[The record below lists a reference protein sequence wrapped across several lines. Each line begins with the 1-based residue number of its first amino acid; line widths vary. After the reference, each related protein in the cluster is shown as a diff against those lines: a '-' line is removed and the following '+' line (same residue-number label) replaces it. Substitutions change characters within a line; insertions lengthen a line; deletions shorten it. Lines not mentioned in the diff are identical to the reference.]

1 MEVKGTAVIAIRDYV
16 KNNFPSE
23 YKKWLDALSNDS
35 KEIFA
40 GSIDSTKW
48 YQVETAAMEPT
59 MKISELFFSNNH
71 QLGAWNS
78 GRYSAEKA
86 LSGIYKIFVKA
97 SSPSYIIQRASRV
110 FATYYQPCEMRVINT
125 TSTGCVVEISKME
138 KKYDVIDNRIA
149 GWIEKALEI
158 SGAKDIK
165 LSFTVRPEDET
176 VRDLII
182 SWN

>member
-16 KNNFPSE
+16 KSNYPGE
-23 YKKWLDALSNDS
+23 YKTWLDSLSGES
-35 KEIFA
+35 KETFT

-48 YQVETAAMEPT
+48 YKVESAALEPT
-59 MKISELFFSNNH
+59 KKISDLFFERDH
-71 QLGAWNS
+71 LRGAWHC

-86 LSGIYKIFVKA
+86 LTGIYKIFVKA

-110 FATYYQPCEMRVINT
+110 FATYYQPCEMRVINS

-138 KKYDVIDNRIA
+138 KKYDIIDNRIA
-149 GWIEKALEI
+149 GWIERALEI
-158 SGAKDIK
+158 SGAKEVKVLLAVKPD
-165 LSFTVRPEDET
+165 DET
-176 VRDLII
+176 TREIII

>member
-1 MEVKGTAVIAIRDYV
+1 MEVKGTAVIAIRDFV
-16 KNNFPSE
+16 KNSYPSE
-23 YKKWLDALSNDS
+23 YKRWLDSLSSNS

-48 YQVETAAMEPT
+48 YQVELAALEPT
-59 MKISELFFSNNH
+59 LKISELFFDNNH
-71 QLGAWNS
+71 SKGAWDS

-97 SSPSYIIQRASRV
+97 SSPAYIIQRASRV
-110 FATYYQPCEMRVINT
+110 FATYYQPCEMRVLNT
-125 TSTGCVVEISKME
+125 TDSGCVVEISKMD
-138 KKYDVIDNRIA
+138 KKYDVIDSRIA

-165 LSFTVRPEDET
+165 LSLAVKPTDESI
-176 VRDLII
+176 REIII

>member
-16 KNNFPSE
+16 KSNFPSE
-23 YKKWLDALSNDS
+23 YKRWLDSLNADS

-48 YQVETAAMEPT
+48 YQVETAALEPT
-59 MKISELFFSNNH
+59 LKISELFFENNR
-71 QLGAWNS
+71 LKGAWNS

-86 LSGIYKIFVKA
+86 LTGIYKIFVKA
-97 SSPSYIIQRASRV
+97 TSPAYIIQRASRV
-110 FATYYQPCEMRVINT
+110 FATYYQPCEMRVINAT
-125 TSTGCVVEISKME
+125 GTGCVVEISKMD

-149 GWIEKALEI
+149 GWIERALEI
-158 SGAKDIK
+158 SGAQDVK
-165 LSFTVRPEDET
+165 LSLAVKPNDDTTREI
-176 VRDLII
+176 II

>member
-16 KNNFPSE
+16 KNNFPAD
-23 YKKWLDALSNDS
+23 YKKWLDSLGVES

-48 YQVETAAMEPT
+48 YMVETAALEPT
-59 MKISELFFSNNH
+59 IKISELFFNNNH
-71 QLGAWNS
+71 NLGAWNS

-97 SSPSYIIQRASRV
+97 TSPAYIIQRASRV
-110 FATYYQPCEMRVINT
+110 FATYYQPCEMRVINS

-158 SGAKDIK
+158 SGAKDVK
-165 LSFTVRPEDET
+165 LSLAVKPDDDT